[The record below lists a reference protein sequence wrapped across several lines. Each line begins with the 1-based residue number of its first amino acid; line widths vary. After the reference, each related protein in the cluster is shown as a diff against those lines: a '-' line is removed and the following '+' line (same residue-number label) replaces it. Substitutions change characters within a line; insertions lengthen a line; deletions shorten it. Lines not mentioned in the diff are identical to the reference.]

1 MLCMNSIYQNGHHIN
16 IRHEIEKKNNAVSSF
31 VMQINLDQMNP
42 VSSFDLY
49 EFHYVI
55 TSEMFLV
62 DDSALSEYN

>member
-1 MLCMNSIYQNGHHIN
+1 MLCMNSIYHNGHHIN
-16 IRHEIEKKNNAVSSF
+16 IMHEIEKKNNAVSSF

>member
-1 MLCMNSIYQNGHHIN
+1 
-16 IRHEIEKKNNAVSSF
+16 
-31 VMQINLDQMNP
+31 MQINLDQMNP